1 MKKLYVAALL
11 TISLLL
17 TACGTSN
24 TPETENDLIAP
35 PIEKT
40 LDSTE
45 SQNDPLEEIT
55 QSGPCGTICLSLPKG
70 WSYIMRNVDDEKLT
84 TCDYGIQ
91 IRPDDAKS
99 GYVEI
104 GYSST
109 FGLCGTGLETKYVTL
124 SGKSAEVCYY
134 DKSPIWSFVIFG
146 DTNHTLIASTI
157 DTESWWDTYE
167 NELMSI
173 LDSVR
178 LDNTSCS

>member
-24 TPETENDLIAP
+24 TPETENDLIDP

-70 WSYIMRNVDDEKLT
+70 WSYIMRN
-84 TCDYGIQ
+84 
-91 IRPDDAKS
+91 
-99 GYVEI
+99 
-104 GYSST
+104 
-109 FGLCGTGLETKYVTL
+109 
-124 SGKSAEVCYY
+124 
-134 DKSPIWSFVIFG
+134 
-146 DTNHTLIASTI
+146 
-157 DTESWWDTYE
+157 
-167 NELMSI
+167 
-173 LDSVR
+173 
-178 LDNTSCS
+178 

>member
-24 TPETENDLIAP
+24 TPETENDLIDP

-157 DTESWWDTYE
+157 DTESWWDTY
-167 NELMSI
+167 
-173 LDSVR
+173 
-178 LDNTSCS
+178 